1 MNFSRLNY
9 DTCTYQHNLKQ
20 SVDVGNY
27 MIGMPQINC
36 NACFPLDPQKG
47 TIGYSPTVIPRE
59 KLIDIDSELMGINR
73 KATNCP
79 TSKFL
84 PGDTSVNQHT
94 SVPVA
99 DCRYVPNEGTRLS
112 NPPSTL
118 RGQGWNRWEQLIEN
132 PQDRAERPFRF
143 NVDNR
148 IMVKDNHR
156 PYIQTPINQSPILPL
171 NNQSNDVVSYDKSSI
186 CKGVADASIDRVQY
200 WDTCSALSKII

>member
-1 MNFSRLNY
+1 
-9 DTCTYQHNLKQ
+9 
-20 SVDVGNY
+20 VE
-27 MIGMPQINC
+27 P
-36 NACFPLDPQKG
+36 
-47 TIGYSPTVIPRE
+47 
-59 KLIDIDSELMGINR
+59 
-73 KATNCP
+73 
-79 TSKFL
+79 
-84 PGDTSVNQHT
+84 
-94 SVPVA
+94 
-99 DCRYVPNEGTRLS
+99 
-112 NPPSTL
+112 
-118 RGQGWNRWEQLIEN
+118 QLIEN